1 MGKRLLLDV
10 DPLTGIR
17 HEVDIDADGDG
28 FTAVEFQ
35 SDLIEQ
41 SVLDSN
47 ARLRSLYQNK
57 KANFQHAARI
67 PRLTWELWRKEW
79 AAGPCKTMTW
89 QQFEVAKL
97 NERDNCNLRTGIG
110 RGAYGKK
117 L

>member
-17 HEVDIDADGDG
+17 HEVEIDNDGDG
-28 FTAVEFQ
+28 FTAIEYQ

-41 SVLDSN
+41 DVLDAN
-47 ARLRSLYQNK
+47 AITRGLHQRKGAQ
-57 KANFQHAARI
+57 FQHAARI

-79 AAGPCKTMTW
+79 AAGPCKTISW

-97 NERDNCNLRTGIG
+97 NERSNCNLRTGNG
-110 RGAYGKK
+110 RGAFGKR